1 MRLLRSII
9 LSTAMVILGSVSVFA
24 AGTQEFAVDE
34 IGVKFQVPNELLG
47 YTRTSDIS
55 QDVMNAL
62 GYSTD
67 EYKDHL
73 VAKMKEEDNY
83 YIGFD
88 ANVSYQVS
96 LKSVESSINTYST
109 MTDEEIL
116 QLINGGLEEELTEYG
131 VEVAESSVF
140 TEGDRKYAVVGLSDT
155 TGHCYLYATVYDS
168 QAYYFYIRSYH
179 GEINDAHKTLIKQ
192 IAGSAEFYEKS
203 DVVQSAGSSTS
214 SEGTGGTQA
223 VASDVD
229 FIDVIIQIA
238 RVVAVIVIAVIA
250 LIAIMSSFSKRKARG
265 RSKSRGRGR
274 RKRDTSYSLRPDF
287 AYQERLRRVMEVD
300 KANYKPKVQE
310 AQLEAADDG
319 VSLDDINA

>member
-34 IGVKFQVPNELLG
+34 IGIKFQVPKELLG

-62 GYSTD
+62 GYSTE

-73 VAKMKEEDNY
+73 VSKMEEEDNY

-96 LKSVESSINTYST
+96 LKSVESSIDTYST

-116 QLINGGLEEELTEYG
+116 QLIDGGLEEELTEYG

-168 QAYYFYIRSYH
+168 QAYYFYIRSYQ

-192 IAGSAEFYEKS
+192 IAGSVEFYEKS

-214 SEGTGGTQA
+214 SGGTQA
-223 VASDVD
+223 AGSDVD

-274 RKRDTSYSLRPDF
+274 RKGSNSYSLRPDF

-300 KANYKPKVQE
+300 KANDKPKVQE

-319 VSLDDINA
+319 VSLDDVNA